1 MKTIDT
7 NRMILA
13 RGRFASD
20 PTVRFRGTFALHGGK
35 GLHHASVA
43 LIDLEPG
50 KAVGQH
56 TDSAE
61 QVLLVLEGEV
71 ELTIGA
77 ERTTAPSGLMA
88 VVPPMTPHG
97 MRNVGHMPARVVAF
111 FASPTVVTTFVEAIH
126 PRGSRELVFG
136 DRAMRE
142 RIPELR
148 ASGRLAAR

>member
-1 MKTIDT
+1 MQTVDITTMK
-7 NRMILA
+7 LA

-20 PTVRFRGTFALHGGK
+20 PTVRFRARFALHGGK
-35 GLHHASVA
+35 GLQNASVV

-50 KAVGQH
+50 KALGEH
-56 TDSAE
+56 TDSPE

-71 ELTIGA
+71 ELMIGG
-77 ERTTAPSGLMA
+77 ERARAGRGTMA
-88 VVPPMTPHG
+88 VVPPMVPHG
-97 MRNVGHMPARVVAF
+97 IRNVGDAHARVVGF
-111 FASPTVVTTFVEAIH
+111 FASPTVVSTFTEAIH

-136 DRAMRE
+136 NRAMRE